1 MRRGYSN
8 QRRGFTVIE
17 LLAVIT
23 IIAILAGMT
32 LGGIGRVRVAAQRVQ
47 ATSDIAQLSN
57 AIAAFKTKFKVAYL
71 PASGSGPGGTFR
83 LLSNYAGTEPEAQFL
98 KQMFPRMNGIP
109 PYGGTTGLPN
119 GTNLDSNQCLVF
131 FLSGGAVT
139 NYAGFSNDPSQ
150 PFNVSVG
157 IGIPAFMSFQ
167 AKRLPPGPGGAPQ
180 YVDVWDTPYAYFAF
194 DARIGSYSGVNPGMS
209 TWIIDSTG
217 RPEQPRG
224 FQIISAG
231 PKGAFGP
238 GGSYV
243 GNSAYSA
250 GGPGGDDL
258 ANFAQAGNLQQ

>member
-131 FLSGGAVT
+131 FLSGGTVT
-139 NYAGFSNDPSQ
+139 NYSGFSNNPSS
-150 PFNVSVG
+150 PFSGGND
-157 IGIPAFMSFQ
+157 IPAFMSFQ
-167 AKRLPPGPGGAPQ
+167 AKRLLPGDGR
-180 YVDVWDTPYAYFAF
+180 YRDVWDKPYAYFTF
-194 DARIGSYSGVNPGMS
+194 
-209 TWIIDSTG
+209 DSTTGVYTGANSEIVNGALKDTTG
-217 RPEQPRG
+217 RYEQPRG

-231 PKGAFGP
+231 PNHGFGS

-243 GNSAYSA
+243 GSSSYTA